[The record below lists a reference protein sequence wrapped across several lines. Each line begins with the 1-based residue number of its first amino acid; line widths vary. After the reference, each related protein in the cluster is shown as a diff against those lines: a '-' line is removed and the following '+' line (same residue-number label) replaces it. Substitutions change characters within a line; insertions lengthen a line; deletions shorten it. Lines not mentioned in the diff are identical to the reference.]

1 MTLSSSEQTRTW
13 HWQDW
18 QGLPYLTCS
27 LLSDWQH
34 GFFTSHFSPHPP
46 EKLVTALTADASV
59 YRVKQ
64 VHGNTVLTPKE
75 ITTAKQ
81 DNTDVFPLADG
92 TVTQESQQAVW
103 VASADCTPALIAD
116 TRTKNVAAVHAG
128 WRGTALKIVPVAIQ
142 RFLDSGSVLGDL
154 RIALG
159 PAIAGEVYQVSE
171 QVAVEVGK
179 SILPSGVT
187 DSPEAILAHL
197 ETMPESPILNDPQ
210 PGRRKLDVRKVNQLQ
225 LTQMGLEEQ
234 QIAIAPYCTYQ
245 NAEHFH
251 SYRRTKAK
259 KVQWSGIVS
268 R

>member
-1 MTLSSSEQTRTW
+1 MTLSSSTQTW

-34 GFFTSHFSPHPP
+34 GFFTSHFTPDPP
-46 EKLVTALTADASV
+46 EKLVAALNPDAPV

-64 VHGNTVLTPKE
+64 VHGNTVLTPGE
-75 ITTAKQ
+75 IATAKQ
-81 DNTDVFPLADG
+81 DNSEVYPLADG
-92 TVTQESQQAVW
+92 TITQQSNQAVW

-116 TRTKNVAAVHAG
+116 TRTGNVAAVHAG
-128 WRGTALKIVPVAIQ
+128 WRGTAQKIVPVAIQ

-154 RIALG
+154 RVALG
-159 PAIAGEVYQVSE
+159 PAIAPEVYQVSE
-171 QVAVEVGK
+171 QVAIEVGK
-179 SILPSGVT
+179 SLLKDPSPDT
-187 DSPEAILAHL
+187 PEAILAHL
-197 ETMPESPILNDPQ
+197 EAMPDSPIHPDPQ
-210 PGRRKLDVRKVNQLQ
+210 PGRRRLDVRRVNQLQ
-225 LTQMGLEEQ
+225 LEQMGMKDG

-245 NAEHFH
+245 HAEHFH

-268 R
+268 Y